1 MVVEQV
7 QGRVLVVPAVPAVG
21 RIIHQAAE
29 LVIRRQHL
37 QAKEVMAVQE

>member
-1 MVVEQV
+1 MVEEQA
-7 QGRVLVVPAVPAVG
+7 QGRVLVVLVVLAVG

-37 QAKEVMAVQE
+37 RAKEVMAAQE